1 MLNFLVSVECLAKA
15 LPPTVMLYRKFCEVQ
30 GRYQKIK
37 SLKAE
42 EVGRISVTVSFKESD
57 VLPLGSVNFLFWFI
71 LCFFSSSHFLMF
83 PVSEFVNS
91 LVA

>member
-1 MLNFLVSVECLAKA
+1 MLNFLCLVESLAKA

-37 SLKAE
+37 SLKGE
-42 EVGRISVTVSFKESD
+42 EVGRISVTVSFEESD
-57 VLPLGSVNFLFWFI
+57 VLPLGSVYFLFWFI
-71 LCFFSSSHFLMF
+71 LCFFFSSHFLMF
-83 PVSEFVNS
+83 TGSEMVNS